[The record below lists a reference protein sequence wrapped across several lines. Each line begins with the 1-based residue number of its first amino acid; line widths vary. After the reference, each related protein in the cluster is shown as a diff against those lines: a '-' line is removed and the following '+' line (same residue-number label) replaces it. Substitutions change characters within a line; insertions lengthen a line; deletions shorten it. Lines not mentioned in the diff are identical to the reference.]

1 MLSAL
6 ICLIIVYYSYKNR
19 IDKNNKTLNEA
30 GKNSENTYSYDLNFS
45 KLSEDIQSVDAKD
58 INEIRIVDDSGVYSI
73 DDVEIIGKYVSQ
85 IKNVNIEYVEAFEK
99 KIEEDLSG
107 GWMEIHFLSDEDV
120 LITIFAV
127 SNVDNINIMFQDR
140 PCKENEIY
148 DIASEIER
156 NKLLYDRKIK

>member
-1 MLSAL
+1 MKRRIFLFIILLSAL

-58 INEIRIVDDSGVYSI
+58 INEIRIVDDSGIYSI

-99 KIEEDLSG
+99 
-107 GWMEIHFLSDEDV
+107 
-120 LITIFAV
+120 
-127 SNVDNINIMFQDR
+127 R
-140 PCKENEIY
+140 
-148 DIASEIER
+148 
-156 NKLLYDRKIK
+156 